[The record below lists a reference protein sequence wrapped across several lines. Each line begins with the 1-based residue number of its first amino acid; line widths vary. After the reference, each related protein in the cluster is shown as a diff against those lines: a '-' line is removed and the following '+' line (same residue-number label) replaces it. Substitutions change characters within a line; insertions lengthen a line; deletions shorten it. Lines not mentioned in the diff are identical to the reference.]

1 MEKDLSRRGF
11 LKGAAVSVA
20 AVGLAGCSPKVVNT
34 ANESEA
40 GVIGSN
46 SGEACVSDFSSFF
59 TASAAEQEEIKNS
72 TDGGE
77 YDIIVI
83 GAGASGVPCAVKAY
97 QEGAKVLVLQKEAT
111 VVSQGG
117 NCNGI
122 EADTSDPSAILN
134 FIQETTK
141 QCTYRNDR
149 EQTKV
154 FAYNSGE
161 AVHWYYDEA
170 VGSGYN
176 IGVREWGVDYGEDFG
191 QLKTIWVVTSKP
203 DNTSTSMKSIM
214 AAYEDKID
222 VRYNTPA
229 VQLIKEGNKVTGVYA
244 KDIDGA
250 YYKFNATKGVV
261 IATGDY
267 QNNDAMVAKYCPDVL
282 DFEKKQF
289 NKTGDGQLLGMMIG
303 AEMEPL
309 GHTKMIHDF
318 DSGPMFDERFLRVDM
333 YAKRFS
339 NEDMDLSV
347 VNNYLRNYGPEMAGK
362 YCQIFDGNYVEQV
375 TSWGGRPTDE
385 EALLM
390 YMPDVEMENRKGVLV
405 DRIDTHKADTLD
417 ELATILQIPADELK
431 STVKRYNELVD
442 KGWDADFGKKFK
454 YMKKIEKAPF
464 YGIRKNLRVSALCS
478 GIVINENFE
487 VLDSERKPIEQLY
500 AIGNVSGAF
509 YGSPDYP
516 LNLPGLSLGRCVT
529 SGYVLGKTLAAK

>member
-11 LKGAAVSVA
+11 LKSAAVSVA

-34 ANESEA
+34 SNESEA
-40 GVIGSN
+40 GVVGSN
-46 SGEACVSDFSSFF
+46 SGDACVSDFSSFF
-59 TASAAEQEEIKNS
+59 KASAAEQEEIKNS

-77 YDIIVI
+77 YDVIVI

-97 QEGAKVLVLQKEAT
+97 QEGAKVLVLQKETT

-117 NCNGI
+117 NVCGI
-122 EADTSDPSAILN
+122 EADMSDPSAILN
-134 FIQETTK
+134 FIQVTNKE
-141 QCTYRNDR
+141 CSYRNDR

-154 FAYNSGE
+154 YTYNSGE

-170 VGSGYN
+170 VASGYN
-176 IGVREWGVDYGEDFG
+176 INVREGAVDYGEDFG
-191 QLKTIWVVTSKP
+191 QLKTITVSNSKP
-203 DNTSTSMKSIM
+203 DNTSTSMKSII

-244 KDIDGA
+244 KDIDGV
-250 YYKFNATKGVV
+250 YYKFIATKGVV

-267 QNNDAMVAKYCPDVL
+267 QNNDAMVEKYCPDVL

-289 NKTGDGQLLGMMIG
+289 NKTGDGQLIGMMIG
-303 AEMEPL
+303 AEMEPV

-318 DSGPMFDERFLRVDM
+318 DSGPMFNEPFLRVDM
-333 YAKRFS
+333 YGKRFS
-339 NEDMDLSV
+339 NEDMQLCV

-362 YCQIFDGNYVEQV
+362 YCQIFDSNYVEQV

-385 EALLM
+385 EALQM
-390 YMPDVEMENRKGVLV
+390 FMPEVEMENRKGVLV
-405 DRIDTHKADTLD
+405 DRIDTHQADSLD
-417 ELATILQIPADELK
+417 ELATKLQIPADELK
-431 STVKRYNELVD
+431 ATVKRYNDLVD
-442 KGWDADFGKKFK
+442 KGWDTDFGKNFKF
-454 YMKKIEKAPF
+454 MKKIEKAPF

-478 GIVINENFE
+478 GIVINEKFE
-487 VLDSERKPIEQLY
+487 VLDSERKPFEQLY
-500 AIGNVSGAF
+500 AIGNVSGGF

-516 LNLPGLSLGRCVT
+516 MHLGGFSLGRCVT